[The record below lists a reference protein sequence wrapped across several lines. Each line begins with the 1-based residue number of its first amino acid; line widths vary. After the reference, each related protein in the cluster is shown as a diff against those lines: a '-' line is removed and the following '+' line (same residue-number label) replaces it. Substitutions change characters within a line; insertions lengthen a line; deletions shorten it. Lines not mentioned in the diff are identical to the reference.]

1 MNIFWLIGIAIL
13 LMFCLWMALQPK
25 QGSKASN
32 APQDDKSPSP
42 KLNTASPQSWPS
54 LEAEIQHIVAQGH
67 KILAIKRVRE
77 QTGWGHKKAK
87 NYVEALPA
95 LNNGSRSK
103 DQEISIVSNFLPND
117 LPIEKK
123 AEVRRLMMNGQKIAA
138 IKQVRAE
145 MGLGLREAKE
155 YVENLR
161 LPGEVPNNPS
171 DLQPSDTS
179 VEEDFE
185 LLEHLR
191 NHRKIAA
198 IKRIRELT
206 GGMSL
211 AEAKARVEEI
221 MRSQR

>member
-1 MNIFWLIGIAIL
+1 MTIIWIIGIATV

-25 QGSKASN
+25 QGSRASN
-32 APQDDKSPSP
+32 APQDSQNPSTNAAP
-42 KLNTASPQSWPS
+42 SQSWPS

-67 KILAIKRVRE
+67 RILAIKRVRE
-77 QTGWGHKKAK
+77 RTGWGLKKAK

-95 LNNGSRSK
+95 LNNESLNP
-103 DQEISIVSNFLPND
+103 DPEISTVSNHLPND
-117 LPIEKK
+117 LPIDKK
-123 AEVRRLMMNGQKIAA
+123 AEVRKLVMNGQKIAA

-161 LPGEVPNNPS
+161 LTGEVPNSSSN
-171 DLQPSDTS
+171 LQPSEIS

-191 NHRKIAA
+191 NHRKISA
-198 IKRIRELT
+198 IKRLRELT
-206 GGMSL
+206 DGMSL